1 MSKYYADYAY
11 EWKNEHPIQTFLM
24 GIETSKDWKSFGSDS
39 DYYYNKPEEAGML
52 ALTPFKSGSH
62 IFGFVAYVFI
72 LIMLFCSVYYMQFS
86 FDTMMYL
93 CGAFTLCHCVYMYYF
108 TSLPRM
114 KDENLRKKHTLS
126 ELILI
131 VGLFL
136 PLSLMYLN
144 YQNQVSFNAW
154 VAKYELVNKY
164 SKTALMEVYQSTLEN
179 DEVEERAKIRE
190 DITELRKR
198 FNIKDPPVEDIHK
211 KGCPMAKKEPSKK
224 IVQHET
230 VTKSGGITST
240 HYTYSIQESYQP

>member
-11 EWKNEHPIQTFLM
+11 EWKTEHPIQTFLM
-24 GIETSKDWKSFGSDS
+24 GIEISKDWKSFGTDS

-72 LIMLFCSVYYMQFS
+72 LIMLFCSIYYMQFS

-126 ELILI
+126 ELFKDGQLLRFRRACTFMRSKYVICR
-131 VGLFL
+131 
-136 PLSLMYLN
+136 
-144 YQNQVSFNAW
+144 NQR
-154 VAKYELVNKY
+154 Y
-164 SKTALMEVYQSTLEN
+164 SPV
-179 DEVEERAKIRE
+179 RIIRCGFGK
-190 DITELRKR
+190 DFKR
-198 FNIKDPPVEDIHK
+198 RVII
-211 KGCPMAKKEPSKK
+211 
-224 IVQHET
+224 
-230 VTKSGGITST
+230 
-240 HYTYSIQESYQP
+240 

>member
-11 EWKNEHPIQTFLM
+11 EWKTEHPIQTFLM

-144 YQNQVSFNAW
+144 YQNQEAFNAW
-154 VAKYELVNKY
+154 VAKYELANKY
-164 SKTALMEVYQSTLEN
+164 SKTALMEVYQSAIEN
-179 DEVEERAKIRE
+179 DEVEERKNWIHEEVMAALNLDKKTYLEVLSFSAKH
-190 DITELRKR
+190 LKN
-198 FNIKDPPVEDIHK
+198 NILVEYIINEKNIFK
-211 KGCPMAKKEPSKK
+211 KISKK
-224 IVQHET
+224 LLTIAT
-230 VTKSGGITST
+230 
-240 HYTYSIQESYQP
+240 

>member
-1 MSKYYADYAY
+1 MDYTDYAY
-11 EWKNEHPIQTFLM
+11 KWKEEHPIQTFLM
-24 GIETSKDWKSFGSDS
+24 GIETTKDWNTFSSYSSEYLDRQ
-39 DYYYNKPEEAGML
+39 EEAGML

-62 IFGFVAYVFI
+62 IFGFVAYVSI
-72 LIMLFCSVYYMQFS
+72 LIFLFCTIHFMHYS

-114 KDENLRKKHTLS
+114 KHEKFRKKHTLS

-144 YQNQVSFNAW
+144 YQNQEAFNAW
-154 VAKYELVNKY
+154 VAKYELANKY
-164 SKTALMEVYQSTLEN
+164 SKSALMSVYQSTLAN
-179 DEVEERAKIRE
+179 DEVEERAKIRD
-190 DITELRKR
+190 DITELRKK
-198 FNIKDPPVEDIHK
+198 FNIKDPPVEDLHK
-211 KGCPMAKKEPSKK
+211 KDCPMAKKEPSKK

-230 VTKSGGITST
+230 VTKSGGVTST
-240 HYTYSIQESYQP
+240 HYTYSIQETYQP

>member
-11 EWKNEHPIQTFLM
+11 EWKNDHPIQTFLM
-24 GIETSKDWKSFGSDS
+24 GIETSKDWKIFGSDS
-39 DYYYNKPEEAGML
+39 DYYNKPEEAGML

-93 CGAFTLCHCVYMYYF
+93 CGAFTFCHCVYMYYF

-114 KDENLRKKHTLS
+114 KDENLRKKHILS

-144 YQNQVSFNAW
+144 YQNQEAFNAW
-154 VAKYELVNKY
+154 VAKYELANKY
-164 SKTALMEVYQSTLEN
+164 SKTALMSVYQSTLEN
-179 DEVEERAKIRE
+179 NEVEERAKIRE

-198 FNIKDPPVEDIHK
+198 FNIKDPPVEDLHK
-211 KGCPMAKKEPSKK
+211 ENCPKARS
-224 IVQHET
+224 IQRHET
-230 VTKSGGITST
+230 VTKSGGVTST
-240 HYTYSIQESYQP
+240 HYTYSIQEPYQP